1 MREAAR
7 GSRRHE
13 QLPNRRLAR
22 ARRKGDALRR
32 SVLGFG
38 TSGHSAFVNSTVW
51 HLDNGCGVK
60 ASRSRRAR
68 SEAESQASLRN
79 CLRVRV
85 SVLPPRLG
93 AARRDPLRPP
103 RKTEVAGTSSARR
116 KRAHGAPQA
125 RRRARVSPPADGR
138 KGAPRLAAQGA
149 LRLRPSAAPPTSAR
163 NERRP
168 LSRQA
173 SLFPSGTA
181 LRRAPSLWSLR
192 HVSRMIQARLQK
204 MQNPTVTACAAPPR
218 FLKNLARAGSLRA
231 ASDRF
236 LKTLGQKNSS

>member
-22 ARRKGDALRR
+22 ARRKGNALCR

-68 SEAESQASLRN
+68 SEAASQASLRN
-79 CLRVRV
+79 CLRLRV
-85 SVLPPRLG
+85 SVLPSRLG

-125 RRRARVSPPADGR
+125 RRRARASPPADGR
-138 KGAPRLAAQGA
+138 KGAPLLAAQGA
-149 LRLRPSAAPPTSAR
+149 LGLRPSAAPPTSAR

-192 HVSRMIQARLQK
+192 HVSRHTGQAAENAKSHGYRL
-204 MQNPTVTACAAPPR
+204 R
-218 FLKNLARAGSLRA
+218 RA
-231 ASDRF
+231 AA
-236 LKTLGQKNSS
+236 LP